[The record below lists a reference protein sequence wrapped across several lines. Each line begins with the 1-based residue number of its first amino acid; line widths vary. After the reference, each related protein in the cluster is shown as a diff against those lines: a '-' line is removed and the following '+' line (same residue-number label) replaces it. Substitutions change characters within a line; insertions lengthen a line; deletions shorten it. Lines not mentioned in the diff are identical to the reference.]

1 MKKYATVT
9 GITRDGNKF
18 RPSTWTEML
27 VASTTEGCKITICN
41 GIKCIDVDLDCL
53 EAERV
58 MKFAKDNNLLVETN
72 KTIERCLKK

>member
-1 MKKYATVT
+1 MKKYATVRGLT
-9 GITRDGNKF
+9 VEGNKF

-27 VASTTEGCKITICN
+27 VAPTTQGCKITICN

-58 MKFAKDNNLLVETN
+58 MKFARDNDLVVDSPLPLE
-72 KTIERCLKK
+72 